1 MNACAYCCQ
10 PLPKGKKKYCC
21 PLHERLW
28 WYRIYEEELAK
39 PGRRPNIPG
48 AWDYVRN
55 AAIGAAG
62 HKCQRCGKDTKAIE
76 DDIRAR
82 MQGEPEW
89 KISGTINSH
98 TYFEVHHRIPLYQGG
113 NSQLD
118 NLVVLCTGCHKEAH
132 REIRTSSKL
141 KQKNQQML
149 FSTPAGVTA

>member
-62 HKCQRCGKDTKAIE
+62 HKCQRCGKT
-76 DDIRAR
+76 DDDMIREIRER
-82 MQGEPEW
+82 MAGSPSWLINQ
-89 KISGTINSH
+89 TINEH
-98 TYFEVHHRIPLYQGG
+98 TYFEVHHRVPLYQGG

-118 NLVVLCTGCHKEAH
+118 NLVVLCKNCHKEAH
-132 REIRTSSKL
+132 REIRISSKL
-141 KQKNQQML
+141 KKKNQQTL
-149 FSTPAGVTA
+149 VSPVAVIA